1 MRKPTMIT
9 EPDPGP
15 DPGQPTI
22 RYPEFDPDEARSSQ
36 AEGGREDDF
45 AALQVGRFDAM
56 NPGVQIMEARITVG
70 TRRLNEFKEDR
81 KVGRK
86 ALKRTHQS
94 RKLVIATVAH
104 EIPKMH
110 HRMAK
115 GLAAVGGSGL
125 GMGLLVG
132 GGYMVSSGND
142 AYAIS
147 PFMALIFFG
156 ITLVVG
162 ARLKTY
168 QSQFRTDW
176 ARNLFNHA
184 ITAVGLLSF
193 IVWTITMA
201 VVFAPDT
208 LGGAAALLA
217 TPDTGQGRLSGI
229 LLVVS
234 HIITDVCCGYGVVA
248 GAEALALGGHETVM
262 HDNPEHAHITAYLA
276 ALDQQEEA
284 EQHAIAEAEDFLR
297 RFDAARIT
305 VDQQARSVYRREAA
319 LRQHQRD
326 AALASANVALFRRP
340 GTSRGSLAAAVLLV
354 CLATTVSPVA
364 MAKTTVI
371 VLPSDYTGS
380 REELLSEVAE
390 ATLKLTPDNQIIV
403 YGINPPA
410 QIARIAI
417 PHDEKARNAAWAR
430 RRLSEQLGSV
440 VQHVRAMPTNPEGQ
454 PVAENV
460 RLPEVLDEIASNLI
474 PSLPDKRAD
483 VLIIGSPFYHDPRD
497 ARFSMLDAFYPADGH
512 LTAPRAETPYGL
524 GGMRARLANTIVH
537 ICWPNSKERFVSTSH
552 EEVVRRFWTL
562 WITHQGGRIGTLSFD
577 TKACFKR
584 ALASEASGQ
593 ASYVPSPSG
602 KVEMLRVNPPVSAGL
617 PARQDQ
623 PGAWFLHDDAIISKT
638 PPTTTTGIAWVGL
651 RWRAAADIDLWA
663 RPDNASPWLFFGNVR
678 SPAGFFNKDHLTAT
692 GESQFEYIEFV
703 QKIDLTKTEVM
714 INLYEGELRAPPEGV
729 IRVWFSGNVYEAPFK
744 LAATRGNRARPP
756 MSGPNWL
763 RIDLRKVVGL
773 AP

>member
-1 MRKPTMIT
+1 MRKPIMIT
-9 EPDPGP
+9 GPDPGP
-15 DPGQPTI
+15 DPSQPTI
-22 RYPEFDPDEARSSQ
+22 RYPDIDPDEVRNSLAD
-36 AEGGREDDF
+36 GGTEDDF
-45 AALQVGRFDAM
+45 AALQGGRYDAM
-56 NPGVQIMEARITVG
+56 NTGVQKMEARITVG
-70 TRRLNEFKEDR
+70 KRRLTEIEEDR

-86 ALKRTHQS
+86 ALGRTHQS
-94 RKLVIATVAH
+94 RKLVIDVVAH
-104 EIPKMH
+104 EIPKIH
-110 HRMAK
+110 HGMAK
-115 GLAAVGGSGL
+115 GLAGVGASGL
-125 GMGLLVG
+125 GMGLTVG
-132 GGYMVSSGND
+132 GGYIVSSGND

-147 PFMALIFFG
+147 PIMAIIFFG

-176 ARNLFNHA
+176 ARSLFNHA

-193 IVWTITMA
+193 VVWTITMA
-201 VVFAPDT
+201 EVFAPDT
-208 LGGAAALLA
+208 LGGVAALLA
-217 TPDTGQGRLSGI
+217 TPNTSQGRLSSI

-248 GAEALALGGHETVM
+248 GAEALALGGHKTVM
-262 HDNPEHAHITAYLA
+262 CDNPEHAHITAYLA
-276 ALDQQEEA
+276 GLDQKDEA
-284 EQHAIAEAEDFLR
+284 EQTAIGEAEDFLS
-297 RFDAARIT
+297 RFDAGRIV

-340 GTSRGSLAAAVLLV
+340 GTSRASLAVAALLI
-354 CLATTVSPVA
+354 CLATTSAPVA
-364 MAKTTVI
+364 LAKTTVI

-403 YGINPPA
+403 YGVNPPA

-417 PHDEKARNAAWAR
+417 PNDEKARNAAWTR

-440 VQHVRAMPTNPEGQ
+440 VQHIRAMPTNPEGQ

-460 RLPEVLDEIASNLI
+460 RLPEVLDEIGTNLI

-497 ARFSMLDAFYPADGH
+497 LRYSMADSFYPSDGH

-524 GGMRARLANTIVH
+524 GGMRARLANTLVH

-577 TKACFKR
+577 INACFKR
-584 ALASEASGQ
+584 ARASEASGQ
-593 ASYVPSPSG
+593 ASYAPSPSG

-623 PGAWFLHDDAIISKT
+623 PGAWFLRDDVTISKT
-638 PPTTTTGIAWVGL
+638 PPTTTTGIAWIGL

-663 RPDNASPWLFFGNVR
+663 RPDNASQWLFFGNVR
-678 SPAGFFNKDHLTAT
+678 STAGLFNKDHLTAT
-692 GESQFEYIEFV
+692 GESQFEFIEFV

-744 LAATRGNRARPP
+744 LGATRGNRALPP
-756 MSGPNWL
+756 MSGPHWL

-773 AP
+773 TP